1 MANAIT
7 TSKVY
12 LAMLDA
18 VYAASSKTQILDN
31 EQWVREGAQAGEMLI
46 PKMVIQ
52 GLGDYSRA
60 NGFVNGDVT
69 LTWET
74 HALTQDR
81 GRSFQIDN
89 MDNMETIDTAFGQ
102 LAGEFIRTKVVAEI
116 DAYRIAKLASK
127 AGTIATPATLTAST
141 AAAAVDEA
149 IAAMNEAEVPEEDR
163 VLFVTPQVYKFIS
176 QSSDFIKNLNGAAG
190 TGLDNRFSSYNG
202 IPVSVIPQTRMYT
215 KLTMLTGA
223 TGQEAGGYTKE
234 GTTGKDINFL
244 LVHRPSVLGVTKH
257 IAPRIFTPET
267 NQDAD
272 AYKFQYRIYHD
283 LFVPDN
289 KTRGIYLH
297 NKA

>member
-7 TSKVY
+7 TAKVY

-127 AGTIATPATLTAST
+127 AGTIATPDTLTAST

>member
-7 TSKVY
+7 TAKIY

-116 DAYRIAKLASK
+116 DAYRVAKLASK

-149 IAAMNEAEVPEEDR
+149 IAEMNEAEVPEEER

-176 QSSDFIKNLNGAAG
+176 QSADFIKNLNGAAG

-223 TGQEAGGYTKE
+223 TGQEAGGYTKD
-234 GTTGKDINFL
+234 GSTGKDINFI
-244 LVHRPSVLGVTKH
+244 LVHKPSVLGVTKH

-289 KTRGIYLH
+289 KTNGIYLH
-297 NKA
+297 NKG

>member
-1 MANAIT
+1 MANSIT
-7 TSKVY
+7 TAKIY

-176 QSSDFIKNLNGAAG
+176 QSADFIKNLNGAAG
-190 TGLDNRFSSYNG
+190 TGLDKRFSSYNG
-202 IPVSVIPQTRMYT
+202 IPVTVIPQTRMYT

-223 TGQEAGGYTKE
+223 TGQEAGGYTKD
-234 GTTGKDINFL
+234 GTTGKDINFI
-244 LVHRPSVLGVTKH
+244 LVHKPSVLGVTKH

>member
-7 TSKVY
+7 TAKIY

-60 NGFVNGDVT
+60 NGFVPGDVT

-89 MDNMETIDTAFGQ
+89 MDNTETIDTAFGQ

-116 DAYRIAKLASK
+116 DAYRVAKLASK

-176 QSSDFIKNLNGAAG
+176 QSTDFVKNLNGAAG

-223 TGQEAGGYTKE
+223 TGQEAGGYTKD
-234 GTTGKDINFL
+234 GTTGKDINFI
-244 LVHRPSVLGVTKH
+244 LVHKPSVLGVTKH

-289 KTRGIYLH
+289 KTEGIYLH

>member
-1 MANAIT
+1 MANSIT
-7 TSKVY
+7 TAKIY

-18 VYAASSKTQILDN
+18 VYAASAKTMILDN
-31 EQWVREGAQAGEMLI
+31 NQFVRDGAQAGEVLI
-46 PKMVIQ
+46 PKMTIQ
-52 GLGDYSRA
+52 GLGDYSRTS
-60 NGFVNGDVT
+60 GFVNGDVT

-74 HALTQDR
+74 HSLTQDR

-102 LAGEFIRTKVVAEI
+102 LAGEFIRTKVAAEI

-127 AGTIATPATLTAST
+127 AGTVATPATLTAPT
-141 AAAAVDEA
+141 AAQAVDDA

-163 VLFVTPQVYKFIS
+163 VLFVTPTAYKFIS
-176 QSSDFIKNLNGAAG
+176 QSADFVKNINGANV
-190 TGLDNRFSSYNG
+190 TGLDNRFTTYNG
-202 IPVSVIPQTRMYT
+202 IPVVIVPQTRMYT
-215 KLTMLTGA
+215 KIAMLTGA
-223 TGQEAGGYTKE
+223 TGQEVGGYTKDS
-234 GTTGKDINFL
+234 TAGKDINFI

-289 KTRGIYLH
+289 KTKGIYLH

>member
-7 TSKVY
+7 TAKIY

-116 DAYRIAKLASK
+116 DAYRVAKLASK

-176 QSSDFIKNLNGAAG
+176 QSADFIKNLNGAAG

-223 TGQEAGGYTKE
+223 TGQEAGGYAKDSS
-234 GTTGKDINFL
+234 TGKDINFI
-244 LVHRPSVLGVTKH
+244 LVHKPSVLGVTKH

-289 KTRGIYLH
+289 KTKGIYLH

>member
-1 MANAIT
+1 MANSIT
-7 TSKVY
+7 TAKIY

-52 GLGDYSRA
+52 GLGDYSRT
-60 NGFVNGDVT
+60 NGFPAGDTT

-127 AGTIATPATLTAST
+127 AGTIATPDTLTAST

-176 QSSDFIKNLNGAAG
+176 QSTDFIKNLNGAAG

-223 TGQEAGGYTKE
+223 TGQAAGGYTKDSS
-234 GTTGKDINFL
+234 TGKDINFI

-289 KTRGIYLH
+289 KTKGIYLH

>member
-7 TSKVY
+7 TAKIY

-149 IAAMNEAEVPEEDR
+149 IAAMNEAEVPEEER

-176 QSSDFIKNLNGAAG
+176 QSTDFVKNLNGAAG
-190 TGLDNRFSSYNG
+190 TGIDNRFSSYNG

-223 TGQEAGGYTKE
+223 TGQEAGGYTKD
-234 GTTGKDINFL
+234 GATGKDINFI
-244 LVHRPSVLGVTKH
+244 LVHKPSVLGVTKH

-297 NKA
+297 NKS

>member
-7 TSKVY
+7 TAKVY

-127 AGTIATPATLTAST
+127 AGTIATPATLTTST

-149 IAAMNEAEVPEEDR
+149 IAAMNEAEVPEEER

-176 QSSDFIKNLNGAAG
+176 QSTDFVKNLNGAAG
-190 TGLDNRFSSYNG
+190 TGIDNRFSSYNG

-223 TGQEAGGYTKE
+223 TGQEAGGYTKD
-234 GTTGKDINFL
+234 GTTGKDINFI

-257 IAPRIFTPET
+257 IEPRIFTPEQ

-289 KTRGIYLH
+289 KTKGIYLH

>member
-7 TSKVY
+7 TAKIY

-31 EQWVREGAQAGEMLI
+31 NTWVREGAQAGEMLI

-176 QSSDFIKNLNGAAG
+176 QSTDFIKNVNGASG
-190 TGLDNRFSSYNG
+190 TGVDKRFSSYNG

-223 TGQEAGGYTKE
+223 TGQEAGGYTKD
-234 GTTGKDINFL
+234 GTTGKDINFI

-289 KTRGIYLH
+289 KTKGIYLH

>member
-7 TSKVY
+7 TAKIY

-60 NGFVNGDVT
+60 NGFVPGDVT

-176 QSSDFIKNLNGAAG
+176 QSADFIKNLNGAAG

-223 TGQEAGGYTKE
+223 TGQEAGGYTKD
-234 GTTGKDINFL
+234 GTTGKDINFI
-244 LVHRPSVLGVTKH
+244 LVHKPSVLGVTKH

-289 KTRGIYLH
+289 KTKGIYLH
-297 NKA
+297 NKG

>member
-7 TSKVY
+7 TAKIY

-127 AGTIATPATLTAST
+127 AGTIATPDTLTAST
-141 AAAAVDEA
+141 AAKAVDEA
-149 IAAMNEAEVPEEDR
+149 IAAMNEAEVPEEER

-176 QSSDFIKNLNGAAG
+176 QSTDFIKNLNGAAG
-190 TGLDNRFSSYNG
+190 TGIDNRFSSYNG

-223 TGQEAGGYTKE
+223 TGQEAGGYTKD
-234 GTTGKDINFL
+234 GTTGKDINFI
-244 LVHRPSVLGVTKH
+244 LVHKPSVLGVTKH

-289 KTRGIYLH
+289 KTKGIYLH
-297 NKA
+297 NKS